1 MADTYTKKIIFKS
14 NDVYF
19 EKILKTKRLKQ
30 LKQTFKLPKKV

>member
-19 EKILKTKRLKQ
+19 EKILKTKRLKIG
-30 LKQTFKLPKKV
+30 KTNF